1 MKKEI
6 NIKDIKDKSKGFINE
21 FKTFIAKGNAMDLAV
36 GVIIGSAFGKI
47 VTSIVNDILMP
58 IIGALIGGIDFS
70 SLSITIGNANIKYGN
85 FINNVIDF
93 IIIAF
98 FIFLF
103 VKLINKF
110 TAKNEAEKE
119 PVKTEETKLLEE
131 ILTELKKSSK

>member
-6 NIKDIKDKSKGFINE
+6 NIKEIKNKGKGFINE

-47 VTSIVNDILMP
+47 VTSIVSDILMP

-110 TAKNEAEKE
+110 TAKNEPAKE
-119 PVKTEETKLLEE
+119 PVKTDEVKLLEN
-131 ILTELKKSSK
+131 ILAELKKK